1 MNAEEQQLVKRIHES
16 LVAHVGRVTKLW
28 SAVNARTGD
37 KESAYYLNEAT
48 SRIEQA
54 AAALEPLIKDV
65 PR

>member
-16 LVAHVGRVTKLW
+16 LVAHVGRITKLW
-28 SAVNARTGD
+28 STANARTGD

-48 SRIEQA
+48 IHLERT